1 MSRPGGAI
9 FSSKVVDIVT
19 LLVRQAGGGLKI
31 GHEHEEGPYDETRN
45 RKHEEE
51 GALI

>member
-1 MSRPGGAI
+1 MSRLGGAI
-9 FSSKVVDIVT
+9 FSSKVVDIVA

-31 GHEHEEGPYDETRN
+31 GHDHKEEPYDKTRN

>member
-9 FSSKVVDIVT
+9 FSSKVVDIVA
-19 LLVRQAGGGLKI
+19 LLVRQAGGGLQI
-31 GHEHEEGPYDETRN
+31 GQHEEGQDGETRN
-45 RKHEEE
+45 SKHEVE